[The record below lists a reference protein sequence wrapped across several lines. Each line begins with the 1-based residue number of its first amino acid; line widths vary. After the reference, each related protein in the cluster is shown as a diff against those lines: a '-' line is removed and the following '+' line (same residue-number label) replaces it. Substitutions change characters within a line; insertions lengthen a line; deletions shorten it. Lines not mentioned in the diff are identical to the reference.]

1 MSLDDFYDQDLGE
14 PSVWDEALTE
24 NPAQYLDVFREAMKV
39 YGHAQL
45 EKDFPE
51 STRYS
56 EAHRRIKQLDLAL
69 EEHGGRL
76 WMAVTCSADRPLPE
90 TEMAL
95 LKEYIAYQIDSES
108 PFVSQWGYMEY
119 GSDVLAI
126 TFDATDMISPSCA
139 APVKYEN
146 LLETNHLLLKSELE
160 QEDGMPIKESN
171 PPLQNP
177 SL

>member
-14 PSVWDEALTE
+14 PSLWAEAIAE
-24 NPAQYLDVFREAMKV
+24 NPAQFLGLFSNAMKE
-39 YGHAQL
+39 YGHDQL
-45 EKDFPE
+45 EKDLPE

-76 WMAVTCSADRPLPE
+76 WMAVTCSVDRPLPE
-90 TEMAL
+90 TEMPL

-108 PFVSQWGYMEY
+108 PFVSQWGYIES

-139 APVKYEN
+139 TAVKYED
-146 LLETNHLLLKSELE
+146 LIEANHLLLKSEME
-160 QEDGMPIKESN
+160 QEAGILIGESN
-171 PPLQNP
+171 PPLQSP